1 MILLYSTCNLEH
13 VAKLAHPTC
22 FGMQFFWGLQRC
34 CAAATSLSMAMV
46 HGEPR
51 DEGLADVMWMQQFV
65 KHFGSIGDMCIM
77 KYSHVGS
84 KRAHEWAVL
93 KMDVDIATDA
103 KNSPNFD
110 FKTAVLQGSI
120 GFVRLTKWLGSAFFF
135 KLLSSIGFVYL

>member
-1 MILLYSTCNLEH
+1 M
-13 VAKLAHPTC
+13 
-22 FGMQFFWGLQRC
+22 FWDAVFLGLQRC

-65 KHFGSIGDMCIM
+65 KHFGSVGDMCIM

-120 GFVRLTKWLGSAFFF
+120 GFVCLTKWLGSAFFF